1 MASPSR
7 ESLRAVNH
15 SHVTHKP
22 SPSLPFAVP
31 DLLDGIPAGVLV
43 LDPARR
49 ILYANHWWSE
59 HTGLTADQL
68 ADSTL
73 YDLLP
78 DTEHA
83 QADQALDRLFD
94 TLEATSWEAHLEGP
108 AGERVVTFSTQPVR
122 IDGGATCAQV
132 SCLDVTAHR
141 HALDEGGTYQRDLA
155 RLRLESAVLHDIGAG
170 CALTM
175 DVAEVLRLIYVHA
188 SPLYRFSSFAILLY
202 DADTGEVNTELYV
215 REGQSSP
222 PRRWSL
228 VENGDPTT
236 YALLN
241 AQPLLIHDW
250 SQEASHPATGEERLV
265 EPNARSWLSVPLG
278 SKDRVLGMI
287 CLQHTEPGAFSD
299 ADQRSLYAIAD
310 QATSFI
316 ENAQLHETQRK
327 RVLQLEVVREVGQR
341 IASYLELNGLLTNSA
356 ELLRD
361 RFGYDRVRIYLK
373 DHERDRLTLAA
384 QSPSDPGWPARAID
398 FDRQDQDPLVW
409 VAVHGRSR
417 LSRDHSPSAA
427 SGTGSSELCVPI
439 RFADRI
445 LGVLDAYRA
454 GNGFDERDM
463 FILESLSSQI
473 AAGIENAELY
483 EMVNKQLAEVSTL
496 YMLSDQL
503 SSSLDTNTVL
513 DLVTDILKRVLNC
526 RGCVIFLLDEDKE
539 WLEIQVSSGI
549 KPQWRQARL
558 HLGEGIAGRVA
569 QTGQPIYTPDTRQDP
584 DFIVL
589 DPAVRSL
596 LVVPLMHKG
605 QIIGTLNV
613 DDDKPDAFP
622 PDTVRIL
629 SIAGAQAAVAIENAR
644 LFEALRERAERLAQA
659 HRELQES
666 DRLRTEFVQNI
677 SHELRTPL
685 TFIRGYVELLLDGAL
700 GRLKQRQV
708 ESLQIVAERTARV
721 TQLVDD
727 ILALQQVERGDLH
740 LMPVSLEQIAHA
752 EVRSAKAMAEQ
763 EGLSLVEDYAPDL
776 RPALGDPERLGRVFA
791 NLIGNAIKFTPG
803 DSTITVRLSNEE
815 DLIRADVIDEGIGIA
830 EDHLERIFERF
841 YQVDGSSKRRFRGTG
856 LGLAIVKEIID
867 AHGGTIT
874 VSSEVGTGSTF
885 SFTVP
890 VAIDLLTE
898 PA

>member
-1 MASPSR
+1 M
-7 ESLRAVNH
+7 
-15 SHVTHKP
+15 
-22 SPSLPFAVP
+22 
-31 DLLDGIPAGVLV
+31 LDGIPAGVLV

-49 ILYANHWWSE
+49 ILYANDWWSE

-78 DTEHA
+78 ETEHA
-83 QADQALDRLFD
+83 QADRALGRLSD
-94 TLEATSWEAHLEGP
+94 TLEATSWEARLEGL
-108 AGERVVTFSTQPVR
+108 AGEMVVTFSARPVC
-122 IDGGATCAQV
+122 IDGGVTCAQV

-141 HALDEGGTYQRDLA
+141 RALDEAERYQRDLA
-155 RLRLESAVLHDIGAG
+155 RLRLESAVLYGIGVG
-170 CALTM
+170 CTLAM
-175 DVAEVLRLIYVHA
+175 DVGEVLHLIYVHA
-188 SPLYRFSSFAILLY
+188 SQLYRFSSFAILLY
-202 DADTGEVNTELYV
+202 DAGTGEVGIELQV
-215 REGQSSP
+215 HDGQSSS

-228 VENGDPTT
+228 VESQDPVA
-236 YALLN
+236 YALLS
-241 AQPLLIHDW
+241 AQPLLIDDW
-250 SQEASHPATGEERLV
+250 SQEASRPATGGEYLV

-278 SKDRVLGMI
+278 SQDRVLGMI
-287 CLQHTEPGAFSD
+287 YLQHTEPGAFSE

-310 QATSFI
+310 QATLFI

-327 RVLQLEVVREVGQR
+327 RVLQLEVVRDLGQR
-341 IASYLELNGLLTNSA
+341 IASYLELNELLTNSA
-356 ELLRD
+356 ELLRE
-361 RFGYDRVRIYLK
+361 RFGYDRVRIYLN
-373 DHERDRLTLAA
+373 DHERDRLTPGA
-384 QSPSDPGWPARAID
+384 QSPSDPRCPARPIALD
-398 FDRQDQDPLVW
+398 QQDQDPLVW
-409 VAVHGRSR
+409 VAMHGRSR
-417 LSRDHSPSAA
+417 LSRDRLPSAA

-445 LGVLDAYRA
+445 LGVLDVYQA
-454 GNGFDERDM
+454 GNGFDERDL

-473 AAGIENAELY
+473 AAGIENAQLY
-483 EMVNKQLAEVSTL
+483 EVVNKQLAEVSTL

-549 KPQWRQARL
+549 KPQWRQTRL
-558 HLGEGIAGRVA
+558 RLGEGIAGRVA
-569 QTGQPIYTPDTRQDP
+569 QTGQPVYIPDTRQDP
-584 DFIVL
+584 DFIVF

-605 QIIGTLNV
+605 QTVGTLNV

-644 LFEALRERAERLAQA
+644 LFEALRERAERLARA

-700 GRLKQRQV
+700 GQLTQQQV

-740 LMPVSLEQIAHA
+740 LVPVSLEQIAHA
-752 EVRSAKAMAEQ
+752 EVRSARAMAEQ

-803 DSTITVRLSNEE
+803 SSTITVRLSNEE
-815 DLIRADVIDEGIGIA
+815 DLIRVEVIDEGIGIA

-867 AHGGTIT
+867 AQGGTIN

-890 VAIDLLTE
+890 VATSP
-898 PA
+898 PADPA

>member
-1 MASPSR
+1 M
-7 ESLRAVNH
+7 
-15 SHVTHKP
+15 
-22 SPSLPFAVP
+22 
-31 DLLDGIPAGVLV
+31 LDGIPAGVLV

-49 ILYANHWWSE
+49 ILYANDWWSE

-78 DTEHA
+78 ETEHA
-83 QADQALDRLFD
+83 QADRALGRLSD
-94 TLEATSWEAHLEGP
+94 TLEATSWEARLEGL
-108 AGERVVTFSTQPVR
+108 AGEMVVTFSARPVC
-122 IDGGATCAQV
+122 IDGGVTCAQV

-141 HALDEGGTYQRDLA
+141 RALDEAERYQRDLA
-155 RLRLESAVLHDIGAG
+155 RLRLESAVLYGIGVG
-170 CALTM
+170 CTLAM
-175 DVAEVLRLIYVHA
+175 DVGEVLRLIYVHA
-188 SPLYRFSSFAILLY
+188 SQLYRFSSFAILLY
-202 DADTGEVNTELYV
+202 DAGTGEVGIELQV
-215 REGQSSP
+215 HDGQSSS

-228 VENGDPTT
+228 VESQDPVA
-236 YALLN
+236 YALLS
-241 AQPLLIHDW
+241 AQPLLIDDW
-250 SQEASHPATGEERLV
+250 SQEASRPATGGEYLV

-278 SKDRVLGMI
+278 SQDRVLGMI
-287 CLQHTEPGAFSD
+287 YLQHTEPGAFSE

-310 QATSFI
+310 QATLFI

-327 RVLQLEVVREVGQR
+327 RVLQLEVVRDLGQR
-341 IASYLELNGLLTNSA
+341 IASYLELNELLTNSA
-356 ELLRD
+356 ELLRE
-361 RFGYDRVRIYLK
+361 RFGYDRVRIYLN
-373 DHERDRLTLAA
+373 DHERDRLTPGA
-384 QSPSDPGWPARAID
+384 QSPSDPRCPARPIALD
-398 FDRQDQDPLVW
+398 QQDQDPLVW
-409 VAVHGRSR
+409 VAMHGRSR
-417 LSRDHSPSAA
+417 LSRDRLPSAA

-445 LGVLDAYRA
+445 LGVLDVYQA
-454 GNGFDERDM
+454 GNGFDERDL

-473 AAGIENAELY
+473 AAGIENAQLY
-483 EMVNKQLAEVSTL
+483 EVVNKQLAEVSTL

-549 KPQWRQARL
+549 KPQWRQTRL
-558 HLGEGIAGRVA
+558 RLGEGIAGRVA
-569 QTGQPIYTPDTRQDP
+569 QTGQPVYIPDTRQDP
-584 DFIVL
+584 DFIVF

-605 QIIGTLNV
+605 QTVGTLNV

-644 LFEALRERAERLAQA
+644 LFEALRERAERLARA

-700 GRLKQRQV
+700 GQLTQQQV

-740 LMPVSLEQIAHA
+740 LVPVSLEQIAHA
-752 EVRSAKAMAEQ
+752 EVRSARAMAEQ

-803 DSTITVRLSNEE
+803 SSTITVRLSNEE
-815 DLIRADVIDEGIGIA
+815 DLIRVEVIDEGIGIA

-867 AHGGTIT
+867 AQGGTIN

-890 VAIDLLTE
+890 VATSP
-898 PA
+898 PADPA